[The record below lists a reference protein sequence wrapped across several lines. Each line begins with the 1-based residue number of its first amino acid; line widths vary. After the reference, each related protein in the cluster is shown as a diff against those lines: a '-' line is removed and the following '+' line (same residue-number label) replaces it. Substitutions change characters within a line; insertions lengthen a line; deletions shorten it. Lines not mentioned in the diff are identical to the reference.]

1 MTYECEK
8 KEELFIWKLS
18 WVLGNDLKQ
27 FKNIGR
33 EAEIVK
39 WLRFFLTAPLSSDT
53 TLKKTPQKKKKKKTN
68 QPDKRKPALGIEEDP
83 L

>member
-8 KEELFIWKLS
+8 KEELFLWKLS

-27 FKNIGR
+27 FKNIGE

-39 WLRFFLTAPLSSDT
+39 WLRFFWQHLLSSDA
-53 TLKKTPQKKKKKKTN
+53 TLKKHLKKQATNNATKKKKKNKT
-68 QPDKRKPALGIEEDP
+68 QPR
-83 L
+83 